1 MFGDILDM
9 TGGVLDMTGGAST
22 WVNVLLGIVILYVVI
37 AVLFYIYI
45 LYMLSAT
52 GILAFAGP
60 KQYWDGFLVSLT
72 WGWTLIKYIFG
83 MNGKNSGSS
92 SGSKDDYNWRDS
104 YDNIVSYPG
113 GLSQLK
119 EGSNAVTNI
128 ASVLNGSYEMNFKVR
143 ANTSGVNPHV
153 LKVIQNGRYMFDS
166 VPDVNVD
173 GEKLSIIC
181 GEGDSMT
188 SHKENIGQWKN
199 INVKKMGNSVTVKSG
214 MQTLC
219 TYTVGTAVP
228 ADAYLHVFGYGHVI
242 KDLSISGI

>member
-1 MFGDILDM
+1 MFNM
-9 TGGVLDMTGGAST
+9 TDGVLDMTGGTST
-22 WVNVLLGIVILYVVI
+22 WVNVLLGIVVLYVII
-37 AVLFYIYI
+37 AIVLYV
-45 LYMLSAT
+45 YMLYLMSQT

-72 WGWTLIKYIFG
+72 WGWKLIKNIFG
-83 MNGKNSGSS
+83 MNGNKSS

-119 EGSNAVTNI
+119 EGSNAVTNV
-128 ASVLNGSYEMNFKVR
+128 ANVLNGSYEMNFKVR
-143 ANTSGVNPHV
+143 ANTSGVNPNV
-153 LKVIQNGRYMFDS
+153 LKVIQNGAYGFSS
-166 VPDVNVD
+166 VPEIIVRR
-173 GEKLSIIC
+173 EELKIIC
-181 GEGDSMT
+181 GEGASAV
-188 SHKENIGQWKN
+188 SHRENIGPWKN

-228 ADAYLHVFGYGHVI
+228 ADAYLHVFGYGQVI
-242 KDLSISGI
+242 KDLTISGM